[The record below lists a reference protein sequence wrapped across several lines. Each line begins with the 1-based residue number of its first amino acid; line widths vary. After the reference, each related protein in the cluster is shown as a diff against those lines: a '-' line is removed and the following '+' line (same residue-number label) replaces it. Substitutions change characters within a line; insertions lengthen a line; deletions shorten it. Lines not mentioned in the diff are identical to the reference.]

1 MKVESET
8 CEQLPDNLSI
18 RKAYCHLLFDVNHV
32 YCPNSNLANLNHW
45 LPLRVEIRFFFPKIS
60 KHPWLVL
67 HGLTLEYVLIQCLL
81 D

>member
-45 LPLRVEIRFFFPKIS
+45 LSLHVEIRLSFMMIC
-60 KHPWLVL
+60 KHRKLVL
-67 HGLTLEYVLIQCLL
+67 VGSMKTVNF
-81 D
+81 